1 MIQNSNNEIIEE
13 IVENFSYD
21 RPSESVYKI
30 IGKDSNILKEIEEKL
45 DDNWLILNVD
55 SNKDMLDQTNIF
67 LKSKFNNEIGGKYFD
82 IGIEIEKMLKKAQER
97 KNKIFIGID
106 NIHKSKEAIVFISEL
121 NKWIRNAYP
130 VYTVFVGTKENF
142 KKLYNDKNI
151 QFFIR
156 GTAFYNF
163 NPDKSTSTK

>member
-1 MIQNSNNEIIEE
+1 
-13 IVENFSYD
+13 
-21 RPSESVYKI
+21 
-30 IGKDSNILKEIEEKL
+30 
-45 DDNWLILNVD
+45 
-55 SNKDMLDQTNIF
+55 MLDQTNIF